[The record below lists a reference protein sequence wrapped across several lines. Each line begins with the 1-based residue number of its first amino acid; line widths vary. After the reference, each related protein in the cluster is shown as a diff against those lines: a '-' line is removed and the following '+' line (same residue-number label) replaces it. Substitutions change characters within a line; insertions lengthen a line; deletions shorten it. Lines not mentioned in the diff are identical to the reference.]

1 MEIPRA
7 NFLMVLCVEVLG
19 EIIGQVLLTGVPPK
33 IEEHT
38 LTLVC
43 DPEKSHLH
51 AARSL
56 LLDRVVGNASG
67 CLVVAVNGCWR
78 LLVSQLFSN

>member
-1 MEIPRA
+1 MEVPHA
-7 NFLMVLCVEVLG
+7 NFSIVLCVEVLG

-33 IEEHT
+33 IKEHA

-51 AARSL
+51 AARPL
-56 LLDRVVGNASG
+56 FLDCVVGNASG
-67 CLVVAVNGCWR
+67 CLVVAVDGR
-78 LLVSQLFSN
+78 GGLLVPQLF